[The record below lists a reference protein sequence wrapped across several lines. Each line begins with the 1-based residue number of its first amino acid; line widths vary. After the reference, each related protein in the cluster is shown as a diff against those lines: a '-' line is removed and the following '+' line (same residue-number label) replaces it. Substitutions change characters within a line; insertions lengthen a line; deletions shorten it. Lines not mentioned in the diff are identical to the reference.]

1 MQYVFV
7 NLSNNKYLFV
17 LAGVLFAI
25 SASLDPLYHEVSSH
39 DIAEVECQFCENE
52 VYDTSISRVSLLHVS
67 FVIVLKEQI
76 KQQFFSQAPKS
87 YNSRAPP
94 KI

>member
-1 MQYVFV
+1 M
-7 NLSNNKYLFV
+7 NLSNKKYLFV
-17 LAGVLFAI
+17 LAGVFFAI
-25 SASLDPLYHEVSSH
+25 CASLDPLYHELTSH
-39 DIAEVECQFCENE
+39 DVAEVECQFCENE
-52 VYDTSISRVSLLHVS
+52 VYDTSISKVSLFHVS
-67 FVIVLKEQI
+67 FLTVLKEQI

>member
-1 MQYVFV
+1 V
-7 NLSNNKYLFV
+7 NLSNKKYLFV

-25 SASLDPLYHEVSSH
+25 TASLDPLNHDLSSH
-39 DIAEVECQFCENE
+39 DVAEVECQFCENE
-52 VYDTSISRVSLLHVS
+52 VYDTSISKVSLLHVS
-67 FVIVLKEQI
+67 FLSVLKEQI
-76 KQQFFSQAPKS
+76 KQQFFSKTPKS